1 MREAYTVTLDTSY
14 LGSGDMAKA
23 TMGLREI
30 NLAGKARDN
39 EIKFSELSPK
49 DKISMLEAMK
59 REWQKWTEF
68 KATKYVSEHD
78 FAEMRKQQPSL
89 RVVGTRWVL
98 TRKTPSGAFKARLV
112 VQGCQE
118 DRNAMRTDAP
128 TGSRDALFLTL
139 AAAAQKGFSLVSY
152 DAESAYLQA
161 EGINRLLLLR
171 LPLVNPPPGCRPG
184 QIVRAAGSIYGT
196 RDAGRA
202 WYKYAK
208 QEIEKEGF
216 IESKLER
223 GLYFLPGANGPRCV
237 LHTHVD
243 DILAARDDSD
253 QELSEKLVRLEK
265 KLLLKKQASSFHYC
279 GRLIEDTPDRI
290 TVTRTM
296 AAESIEPIA
305 LSMARLAQRDS
316 PVTDEGRSSYRSVLG
331 QLHWLSGQTRPDLA
345 AEVSLLAQEVTRAT
359 VNDFAEINGCVR
371 RAKSLKH
378 VGIVL
383 KRNTIKLKGSVV
395 VAFGDAAF
403 ANAEGAKI
411 AVGRHHG
418 PHPLPAEGLAGRL
431 PPRAHHLLALID
443 SEARREVN
451 PRCRGLRD
459 VRSPR
464 NPALR
469 KLQVIR

>member
-1 MREAYTVTLDTSY
+1 MREAYAVTLDTSY
-14 LGSGDMAKA
+14 LGSGDLAKA

-196 RDAGRA
+196 RDAGMPGTSTPSRRSRRRA
-202 WYKYAK
+202 SSRA
-208 QEIEKEGF
+208 
-216 IESKLER
+216 SSSAASTSSPAR
-223 GLYFLPGANGPRCV
+223 TDPGAC
-237 LHTHVD
+237 
-243 DILAARDDSD
+243 
-253 QELSEKLVRLEK
+253 
-265 KLLLKKQASSFHYC
+265 C
-279 GRLIEDTPDRI
+279 
-290 TVTRTM
+290 TRT
-296 AAESIEPIA
+296 STT
-305 LSMARLAQRDS
+305 SWRL
-316 PVTDEGRSSYRSVLG
+316 VTTLTRSYLRS
-331 QLHWLSGQTRPDLA
+331 WSG
-345 AEVSLLAQEVTRAT
+345 S
-359 VNDFAEINGCVR
+359 R
-371 RAKSLKH
+371 RSC
-378 VGIVL
+378 
-383 KRNTIKLKGSVV
+383 S
-395 VAFGDAAF
+395 
-403 ANAEGAKI
+403 
-411 AVGRHHG
+411 
-418 PHPLPAEGLAGRL
+418 
-431 PPRAHHLLALID
+431 
-443 SEARREVN
+443 
-451 PRCRGLRD
+451 
-459 VRSPR
+459 
-464 NPALR
+464 
-469 KLQVIR
+469 